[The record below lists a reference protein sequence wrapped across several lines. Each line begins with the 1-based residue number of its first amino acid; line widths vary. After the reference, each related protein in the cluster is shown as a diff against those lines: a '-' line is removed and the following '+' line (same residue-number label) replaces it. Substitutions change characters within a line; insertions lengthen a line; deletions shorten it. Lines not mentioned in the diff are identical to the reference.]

1 MQLIPNK
8 KILEGQ
14 EVILAPSE
22 LRRVFPGNV
31 LNTLGEAWARLDPRY
46 INLALGNSCI
56 TAGEKMSH
64 LPEVKGLNPFLFPA
78 FFLPF
83 DRVHLQIGLL

>member
-1 MQLIPNK
+1 MFRLQVMQLIPNK

-31 LNTLGEAWARLDPRY
+31 LNTLGEARARLDPRY

-64 LPEVKGLNPFLFPA
+64 LQEVKGLNPSMF
-78 FFLPF
+78 
-83 DRVHLQIGLL
+83 